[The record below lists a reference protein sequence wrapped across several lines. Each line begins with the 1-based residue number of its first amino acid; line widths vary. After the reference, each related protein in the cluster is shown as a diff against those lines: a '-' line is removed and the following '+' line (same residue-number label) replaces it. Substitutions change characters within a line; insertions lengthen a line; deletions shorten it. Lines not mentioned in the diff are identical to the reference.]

1 MQKDVVIFINH
12 NHFFL
17 GGDTM
22 DSVGITLKVIECIE
36 EAIMDGYDRFY
47 MNVDDM
53 ETGDGFLRILAMIGS
68 KYLIVY
74 EGTFDLDT
82 CFQVLDLLA
91 SSKYGIKDSTIGGD
105 EL

>member
-1 MQKDVVIFINH
+1 MWLYLLTTII
-12 NHFFL
+12 FL

-22 DSVGITLKVIECIE
+22 DSVGITLKVIEGIE

-82 CFQVLDLLA
+82 CFQVLELLA
-91 SSKYGIKDSTIGGD
+91 SSKYEIKDFTIGGD

>member
-1 MQKDVVIFINH
+1 MWLYLLTTII
-12 NHFFL
+12 FL

-82 CFQVLDLLA
+82 CFQVLELLER
-91 SSKYGIKDSTIGGD
+91 SKYEIKDFTIGGD

>member
-53 ETGDGFLRILAMIGS
+53 ETGDGFLRILAMVGS

-82 CFQVLDLLA
+82 CFQVLELLA
-91 SSKYGIKDSTIGGD
+91 SSKYGIKDFTIGGD

>member
-1 MQKDVVIFINH
+1 MQKDVVISINH

-53 ETGDGFLRILAMIGS
+53 ENGEGFLRILAMFGL

-74 EGTFDLDT
+74 EGTFDLDI
-82 CFQVLDLLA
+82 CFQVLKLLER
-91 SSKYGIKDSTIGGD
+91 SKFEITDFTRGGD
-105 EL
+105 

>member
-1 MQKDVVIFINH
+1 MWLYLLTTII
-12 NHFFL
+12 FL

-53 ETGDGFLRILAMIGS
+53 ETGDGFLRILAMVGS

-74 EGTFDLDT
+74 EGTFDLDI
-82 CFQVLDLLA
+82 CYQVLKLLA
-91 SSKYGIKDSTIGGD
+91 RSKYEIKDSTTRSD
-105 EL
+105 QL

>member
-1 MQKDVVIFINH
+1 MQKDVVISINH

-47 MNVDDM
+47 MTVDDM

-74 EGTFDLDT
+74 EGTFDLDI
-82 CFQVLDLLA
+82 CFQVLKLLER
-91 SSKYGIKDSTIGGD
+91 SKFEITDFTRGGD
-105 EL
+105 

>member
-1 MQKDVVIFINH
+1 
-12 NHFFL
+12 
-17 GGDTM
+17 M

-68 KYLIVY
+68 
-74 EGTFDLDT
+74 
-82 CFQVLDLLA
+82 
-91 SSKYGIKDSTIGGD
+91 
-105 EL
+105 

>member
-1 MQKDVVIFINH
+1 
-12 NHFFL
+12 
-17 GGDTM
+17 M

-74 EGTFDLDT
+74 EGTFDLDV
-82 CFQVLDLLA
+82 CHQVLELLA
-91 SSKYGIKDSTIGGD
+91 RSKYEIKDFTTGGD
-105 EL
+105 